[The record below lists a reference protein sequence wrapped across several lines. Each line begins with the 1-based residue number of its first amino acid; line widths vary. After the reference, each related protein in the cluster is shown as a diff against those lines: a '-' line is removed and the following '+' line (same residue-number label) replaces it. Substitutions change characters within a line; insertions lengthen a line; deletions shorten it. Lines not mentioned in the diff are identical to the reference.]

1 MAETES
7 DIVRIAREYRQQLER
22 NETEAMK
29 EMSRAWVRMERAMRG
44 EFEALAVII
53 SEKAEAGEPVPAQ
66 FVYSLKRYQEML
78 IQLQSEIAKYNST
91 AEDII
96 KTRQRENIELGLAG
110 AGEQLTVSA
119 PVGIEWVKIYPE
131 AAENMVGY
139 AADGSPLKT
148 LLEHDYQTGAQA
160 VTDALI
166 DGVGL
171 GKGWKAVA
179 ADMEKAVGMS
189 FDRSVTIART
199 EMARA
204 YRQANMRQYQA
215 SGVVEKVYR
224 LAYKP
229 TACFACLILDGT
241 EIKGEFEDH
250 PRGKCTS
257 IVQTIGGH
265 RPTWQTGSEWFMEQS
280 ADDQRR
286 LMGAG
291 RWELWKDGVIKSLS
305 DFVYIRPNQSWGG
318 SPAVKTFDMLGV
330 QSPLRQPKPAAGVQ
344 AVHTPQ
350 EELLNYGWC
359 KQVYVSADHP
369 EDIERIVSGMTDEQ
383 AKVFRNGTSELKT
396 VNTNYS
402 GRGVYKHGERSV
414 NVNLNKNDP
423 RSARL
428 GYPNTSVQTLFH
440 ELSHAI
446 DYNFGDDKR
455 RIAYMPGLIDKVQE
469 DALKW
474 VNELLKDNG
483 LKPIKNL
490 VQISD
495 KQKRIVHM
503 ALKYDGGVRYAH
515 VSDILEGLT
524 RGVLGGWNNGCWGHG
539 LEYWRS
545 IGQNINTEFVA
556 HAGSAWIVGDPGF
569 QEAFGDAESGGALQM
584 VIDEMRK
591 RYAN

>member
-22 NETEAMK
+22 NETAAMK

-78 IQLQSEIAKYNST
+78 IQLRAEIAKYNTT

-96 KTRQRENIELGLAG
+96 KDTQRENIELGIDG

-148 LLEHDYQTGAQA
+148 LLERDYQSGAQA

-179 ADMEKAVGMS
+179 SDMEKAVGMS

-215 SGVVEKVYR
+215 SGVVEKVFR

-305 DFVYIRPNQSWGG
+305 DFVYIRPNQAWGG

-330 QSPLRQPKPAAGVQ
+330 QSPLKQPKPSAGVQ
-344 AVHTPQ
+344 TVEASSVADEIARIQ
-350 EELLNYGWC
+350 EEARSDKYIPDWFMKKLEKNDNGTTVWYYDTNHGKVIRETEKAYQLELDYYSPYGGAGTRKVWVP
-359 KQVYVSADHP
+359 KSVAQTY
-369 EDIERIVSGMTDEQ
+369 EQ
-383 AKVFRNGTSELKT
+383 AQQTAAAKT
-396 VNTNYS
+396 EKMNNAFA
-402 GRGVYKHGERSV
+402 EM
-414 NVNLNKNDP
+414 D
-423 RSARL
+423 RL
-428 GYPNTSVQTLFH
+428 IQLG
-440 ELSHAI
+440 
-446 DYNFGDDKR
+446 
-455 RIAYMPGLIDKVQE
+455 
-469 DALKW
+469 
-474 VNELLKDNG
+474 KDNG
-483 LKPIKNL
+483 VKGIRRGM
-490 VQISD
+490 
-495 KQKRIVHM
+495 KRVTIEKM
-503 ALKYDGGVRYAH
+503 LRDAGVDY
-515 VSDILEGLT
+515 
-524 RGVLGGWNNGCWGHG
+524 
-539 LEYWRS
+539 
-545 IGQNINTEFVA
+545 
-556 HAGSAWIVGDPGF
+556 
-569 QEAFGDAESGGALQM
+569 
-584 VIDEMRK
+584 
-591 RYAN
+591 